1 MNSYIVY
8 ANSPTKRVK
17 NIEDHTQFEAL
28 ENHVHLIDRVKKH
41 EYPHCVRSGSILGK
55 ALLDAL
61 HAAYPERHFVVFV
74 TVRMYDS
81 LIIRFHQKWD
91 GELPYYDPDD
101 VRSEKDFIIKFEN

>member
-1 MNSYIVY
+1 
-8 ANSPTKRVK
+8 
-17 NIEDHTQFEAL
+17 
-28 ENHVHLIDRVKKH
+28 
-41 EYPHCVRSGSILGK
+41 
-55 ALLDAL
+55 
-61 HAAYPERHFVVFV
+61 VVFV